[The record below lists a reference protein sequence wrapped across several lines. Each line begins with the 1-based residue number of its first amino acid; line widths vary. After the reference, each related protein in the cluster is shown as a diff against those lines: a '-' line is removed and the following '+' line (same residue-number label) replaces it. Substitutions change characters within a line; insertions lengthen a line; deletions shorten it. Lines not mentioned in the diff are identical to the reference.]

1 MFYINS
7 LWLAIT
13 SLFMGLSPSRGIPG
27 KGSLFLDF
35 SQNNFIGRRAKLQ
48 KLWQK
53 RAGRV
58 TVKNWGSWF

>member
-1 MFYINS
+1 M
-7 LWLAIT
+7 AIT

-58 TVKNWGSWF
+58 TVKNWGA